1 VSIGN
6 MHPIQAKE
14 TGGTTPER
22 KKNGIPTRIPDLVYA
37 FQMICIMET

>member
-22 KKNGIPTRIPDLVYA
+22 KKMA
-37 FQMICIMET
+37 FQPGSLTWCMHFK